1 MIRNIQVTG
10 RGFTPKESQI
20 DIIEKKLSKLEK
32 FFNEDIDIYVVL
44 KSKKNLQQMEAMFTL
59 KNGIIIRAEAKNT
72 DMNVC
77 IDEVLDKLTR
87 QLVKHKE
94 KIRNHKHTNKD
105 KMFNDEAFA
114 AELPETEF
122 PEEDFYV
129 PVRTK
134 SFTAEAMDVD
144 DAILQMELLEHDFFV
159 YKDIETG
166 SLAVVYRRQ
175 DGHFGKLDP
184 KIS

>member
-1 MIRNIQVTG
+1 
-10 RGFTPKESQI
+10 
-20 DIIEKKLSKLEK
+20 
-32 FFNEDIDIYVVL
+32 
-44 KSKKNLQQMEAMFTL
+44 
-59 KNGIIIRAEAKNT
+59 
-72 DMNVC
+72 MNVC

-114 AELPETEF
+114 AELPEEDF